1 MAYPV
6 PRLRSVSENVIRIN
20 HPELAEPQT
29 FLTANVSAAGSA
41 LTVKSNLGFSNTDPQ
56 DNLLY
61 EGYGIENAEIKR
73 VNGAITAGTSLT
85 SQAVT
90 FAHAI
95 DCPIFKTLFDQ
106 VEILGSST
114 ATGSKTS
121 IATVNINVS
130 GNWSDYVVTG
140 TTYSYYHA
148 RFYNSL
154 ATTPYYSGYS
164 DAIAATGFDPKNVGF
179 IRRNAFEALNESLGP
194 KFTLQWV
201 YDQIWLGELDI
212 AKRLKR
218 WSWLV
223 KENYDAGNV
232 TTGMRSVT
240 LPTDIEDPD
249 TNKSILGLRIGTGDD
264 MTYVDKS
271 EFNSIME
278 GTAYTTLADNIDS
291 LDTSVTLTDSRDFP
305 DSGSIVLSNGT
316 SYSYTTNTRSSGV
329 LSGFT
334 AFTTTFTSG
343 DVVWYNVSFGEPRR
357 YTVVDGVAYFDV
369 PPASTYN
376 GRNIWLDY
384 YLSPT
389 KADSDGD
396 SVSVNDPYAVQL
408 WLEMQIKSKK
418 ANGDL
423 KADDIAVKK
432 YEQRV
437 AFLVANELT
446 GTKLRMVPNVA
457 GVMSRS
463 SRSWKR

>member
-1 MAYPV
+1 M
-6 PRLRSVSENVIRIN
+6 IRIN
-20 HPELAEPQT
+20 HPELPEPSS
-29 FLTANVSAAGSA
+29 FLTANVGAAGTT
-41 LTVKSNLGFSNTDPQ
+41 LTVKSNLGFSNSDPQ
-56 DNLLY
+56 DIILF
-61 EGYGIENAEIKR
+61 EGYAIENAETKR

-95 DCPIFKTLFDQ
+95 DCPLYKTLFDQ
-106 VEILGSST
+106 VEVLGSTT

-130 GNWSDYVVTG
+130 GNWTDFVVTG
-140 TTYSYYHA
+140 TTYAFYHA

-154 ATTPYYSGYS
+154 STTTYYSGYS
-164 DAIAATGFDPKNVGF
+164 DAIASTGFDPRNVGF
-179 IRRNAFEALNESLGP
+179 IRRNAFEALNESLGS

-232 TTGMRSVT
+232 TTGMRSIT
-240 LPTDIEDPD
+240 LPTDIEDAD

-278 GTAYTTLADNIDS
+278 GTAYTTLAANIAS
-291 LDTSVTLTDSRDFP
+291 LATTVTLTDSRDFP

-316 SYSYTTNTRSSGV
+316 SYSYTSNTRSTGV
-329 LSGFT
+329 LAGFT

-343 DVVWYNVSFGEPRR
+343 DVAWYNVSFGEPRR

-437 AFLVANELT
+437 ALLIGNEIT
-446 GTKLRMVPNVA
+446 GTRLRLVPDVPMASNR
-457 GVMSRS
+457 GR
-463 SRSWKR
+463 RRYWR